1 MFMHIPHGEIPVPL
15 PHWWHFPE
23 GLSLGDGAA
32 PLCVCDSLYL
42 PVVSECSPLLTP
54 LVLGLQFLVLSE
66 LPGQHVLSPLSA
78 AEC

>member
-1 MFMHIPHGEIPVPL
+1 MFMHIPRGEIPVPL

-23 GLSLGDGAA
+23 GLSLGDRAA